1 MSKARC
7 IPELLSYRSQY
18 TVFLLKLVWA
28 QFSFL
33 AAEQVPANWQ
43 VYNNFFSHFF
53 PLKNII
59 FLYLT
64 DAKFHLFLFRPVWK
78 QALRIRLTLP
88 YCCTGFIKSLFW
100 ANEQRPVEHYL
111 ALGNLSLGIP
121 SCFKIKAMQIFA
133 SFFLLMWTYFIKACK
148 LFNYTLWI

>member
-1 MSKARC
+1 MLVNK
-7 IPELLSYRSQY
+7 LLSFDRRNAQY
-18 TVFLLKLVWA
+18 IKFC
-28 QFSFL
+28 
-33 AAEQVPANWQ
+33 
-43 VYNNFFSHFF
+43 SHFF

-111 ALGNLSLGIP
+111 ALGNLSLWVP

-133 SFFLLMWTYFIKACK
+133 SFFMLMWTYFIKACK
-148 LFNYTLWI
+148 LFNYTLWIKRQMAHWVDVTGDCWFTRDHQ

>member
-1 MSKARC
+1 MSLISISCCQYITPA
-7 IPELLSYRSQY
+7 LLVISRM
-18 TVFLLKLVWA
+18 FLKLSCAMTWRN
-28 QFSFL
+28 
-33 AAEQVPANWQ
+33 AN
-43 VYNNFFSHFF
+43 YIKFFSHFF

-59 FLYLT
+59 FLHLT
-64 DAKFHLFLFRPVWK
+64 DAKFHLFLFRLVWK

-88 YCCTGFIKSLFW
+88 YRCTGFIKSLFW

-111 ALGNLSLGIP
+111 ALGNLSLGVP